1 MKDPNILKNYQ
12 KYQNK
17 SIAIIGHMGSGKSIV
32 GKLIAKNLKLK
43 HLDSDQLIEKNT
55 KKTINQ
61 IFCNESELGFR
72 KIEEKIILNFSNMKN
87 IVLSLGGGSIL
98 SQKIRKF
105 LKKEYI
111 TLFLDVDIATLTKR
125 LKKST
130 RRPLLLNVNIE
141 EKIKE
146 LDSLR
151 RQYYL
156 LADITLKNY
165 ETPLETLSEFLKKYN
180 KLNEKNN

>member
-1 MKDPNILKNYQ
+1 MKDQNMLKNYQ

-17 SIAIIGHMGSGKSIV
+17 CIALIGHMGSGKSIV
-32 GKLIAKNLKLK
+32 GKLIAKKLKLK
-43 HLDSDQLIEKNT
+43 HFDSDQLIEKNT

-61 IFCNESELGFR
+61 IFNTEGELVFR
-72 KIEEKIILNFSNMKN
+72 IIEEKTILNFSNKKN

-98 SQKIRKF
+98 SQKIRKL

-111 TLFLDVDIATLTKR
+111 TLFLDVDIATLIKR
-125 LKKST
+125 LKKSS

-141 EKIKE
+141 KKIKE
-146 LDSLR
+146 LDSSR

-165 ETPLETLSEFLKKYN
+165 ESPLETLSEFLKKYN